1 MARRRYRFPI
11 TSHMVRQSRH
21 DVMVRAA
28 ENKAD
33 SGGTN
38 LRIKRSVVIES
49 SGVVEKNMQLELEE
63 WLESKG
69 RGGERVTVRI
79 EDMGVDADV
88 LRSRLDAAGEIR
100 LSARAVREVAGK
112 CGLPALTEWLDAGG
126 EQRVNASMGQRHGF
140 VHSLSHEEPDDV
152 GACDTAE
159 GVSLAA
165 LDGRPIDRSSYKLVE
180 GSLMEMAGRPGDA
193 RAAYEMALADSRG
206 CKGGGPDGARALV
219 CSGHALAHLERP
231 EEAEAAL
238 WDAARA
244 DPGSPLAHL
253 ELGHLALLAGRYA
266 DADGMYAR
274 AIEIDPSYAPARVFR
289 GHALSMRDGPGG
301 RRAVVQYDGGLALDP
316 YNVSAHVGRGLAK
329 AGLGLHAEAVAH
341 FEEALRIDP
350 DDAASYVALGHAL
363 AALGRDAEAAG
374 AYESAIEMGAGIG
387 PVRSAS
393 GRGVDRAI
401 RLRYRLGGASAYLGL
416 AGTLSRMGR
425 HERAL
430 ALYREAA
437 ELDGGSAEAH
447 AGAARMLALLGRWE
461 EAIPEYRRAS
471 ERDPHSA
478 ESNRGLGN
486 ALLNLG
492 RFEEAILNYRRAI
505 DLDPHSAR
513 AHLILAGALSKLGRF
528 EEAAPAYRAASE
540 LDPHSARA
548 HMGLAEA
555 LSKLGRFEEA
565 APAYRAASELDPH
578 NARAHMGLADSLAM
592 TGMTTEA
599 QRAYERAVELDP
611 GIKRGRY
618 RSTGEW
624 GA

>member
-1 MARRRYRFPI
+1 MARRKYRFPI
-11 TSHMVRQSRH
+11 TSHMVLHSRH

-38 LRIKRSVVIES
+38 LRIKRSIVIES
-49 SGVVEKNMQLELEE
+49 AGVVEKNMQLELEE
-63 WLESKG
+63 WLESEG
-69 RGGERVTVRI
+69 GGGERVTVRI

-88 LRSRLDAAGEIR
+88 LRSRLDSAMGIR
-100 LSARAVREVAGK
+100 LSARAVREVADK
-112 CGLPALTEWLDAGG
+112 CGLCALTEWLNAGG
-126 EQRVNASMGQRHGF
+126 EQRVDAAMGQRHGF

-165 LDGRPIDRSSYKLVE
+165 LDGRPIDRASYKLVE
-180 GSLMEMAGRPGDA
+180 GSHMEMAGRPDDA

-206 CKGGGPDGARALV
+206 CKGDGPDAAMALV

-238 WDAARA
+238 RDAARA
-244 DPGSPLAHL
+244 DPSSPLAYL

-374 AYESAIEMGAGIG
+374 AYESAIAMGAGIG
-387 PVRSAS
+387 PVRAAS
-393 GRGVDRAI
+393 GSGVDRAI

-416 AGTLSRMGR
+416 AGAMARTGR

-437 ELDGGSAEAH
+437 ELDGGRAEAR
-447 AGAARMLALLGRWE
+447 AGAARMLAALGQFE
-461 EAIPEYRRAS
+461 AAIPEYRRAI
-471 ERDPHSA
+471 EIDPRSV
-478 ESNRGLGN
+478 ESLLGLADSLSG
-486 ALLNLG
+486 AG
-492 RFEEAILNYRRAI
+492 RPEEVVHEYRRAI
-505 DLDPHSAR
+505 EIDPRSAR
-513 AHLILAGALSKLGRF
+513 AHLGLARALSKLGRFEGAVPPYRTASELDPRSARAHLGLARALSKLGRF
-528 EEAAPAYRAASE
+528 EEAVPSYRRAIE
-540 LDPHSARA
+540 IDPRSARA
-548 HMGLAEA
+548 HLGLAIA
-555 LSKLGRFEEA
+555 LSMKR
-565 APAYRAASELDPH
+565 
-578 NARAHMGLADSLAM
+578 
-592 TGMTTEA
+592 MTTEA

-611 GIKRGRY
+611 SIKRGRY
-618 RSTGEW
+618 GTLGSW